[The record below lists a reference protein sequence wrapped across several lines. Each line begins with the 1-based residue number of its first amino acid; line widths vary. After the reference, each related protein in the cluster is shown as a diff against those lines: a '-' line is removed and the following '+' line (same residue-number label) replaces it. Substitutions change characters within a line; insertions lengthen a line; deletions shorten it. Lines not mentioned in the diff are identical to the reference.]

1 MNLSML
7 FGAFDLL
14 LSRSDYARTN
24 TGWLNFQKIIHPV
37 FIFNESTIPSEGL
50 WPEPSSELYEF
61 ATLRLCDFATF
72 LYYFVAIKSSL
83 NLTSLNQ
90 FEIPRGRHAN
100 R

>member
-14 LSRSDYARTN
+14 SLRSDYARTN

-61 ATLRLCDFATF
+61 ATLRLFASF
-72 LYYFVAIKSSL
+72 VYDFVAIKSPL

-90 FEIPRGRHAN
+90 FEIPRGWHAN

>member
-37 FIFNESTIPSEGL
+37 FICNEST
-50 WPEPSSELYEF
+50 
-61 ATLRLCDFATF
+61 TLRLFASF
-72 LYYFVAIKSSL
+72 DYDFVAIESPL

-90 FEIPRGRHAN
+90 FEIPRGWHAN